1 MNKTVLFVTTLND
14 LQTGVYIRDAFKKL
28 GWKVILFD
36 YNIEL
41 EKISNIN
48 PEYKKEKMFYS
59 LMKIVKTE
67 KIDLLLSLKS
77 IYVWPDI
84 VEEAKKRGI
93 YTACWMFDT
102 TLNGKKIIE
111 DEGFIKLIKVYD
123 VFYSFCNNIEELRAN
138 GVNAKQLKEG
148 YDEDYNSKQQLSSIK
163 TEEIGADVVFI
174 GSFSHLFRE
183 RIKYLSKISEEGFD
197 FKIYGITLPEDK
209 FTKDEVELAKKHHQ
223 NIPVANKH
231 HSYVCQSS
239 KICLGLDGWPEI
251 DESFSARLYRT
262 LACGG
267 FYLMRH
273 TKGVEKYFKPGIHLD
288 VFEDEE
294 DMIKKIKYY
303 LSHTEE
309 RERIAM
315 AGMEEVKKHTFT
327 NRIKEEFGRGDKY
340 D

>member
-1 MNKTVLFVTTLND
+1 MTKTVLFVSTLHD
-14 LQTGVYIRDAFKKL
+14 LQTGVYIKDAFKRL
-28 GWKVILFD
+28 GWNVIIFD
-36 YNIEL
+36 YNVEL
-41 EKISNIN
+41 KNIN
-48 PEYKKEKMFYS
+48 NVENDIKNEKMFKS
-59 LMKIVKTE
+59 LMKIVKTN

-77 IYVWPDI
+77 LYVWPDI
-84 VEEAKKRGI
+84 VIEAKKRGI

-102 TLNGKKIIE
+102 TLNGKSIIE
-111 DEGFIKLIKVYD
+111 EQGFINLIKVYD
-123 VFYSFCNNIEELRAN
+123 VFYSFCNNIKELREK

-148 YDEDYNSKQQLSSIK
+148 YDEHYNGKQEMSTVK
-163 TEEIGADVVFI
+163 TEEIGSDVVFI

-183 RIKYLSKISEEGFD
+183 RIKYLTKISEEGFD
-197 FKIYGITLPEDK
+197 FKIYGQTLPEDK
-209 FTKDEVELAKKHHQ
+209 FTKNEVELAKKHHQ
-223 NIPVANKH
+223 NTPVANQY

-239 KICLGLDGWPEI
+239 KICLGLDGWPEV

-327 NRIKEEFGRGDKY
+327 NRIEEEFGRGDKY